1 MLYPNGVGLLDSLR
15 VANTIAG
22 LPAMGEPSP
31 QIVTAAE
38 VNYQTPLNTW
48 YYDPT
53 NYPTTRAEAMSV
65 PAIARARNIMC
76 GTVGSLGLERY
87 SDMTGQH
94 LSSIPLY
101 YQPDP
106 ASPRSVTYTW
116 IADSILFYGIAFV
129 QVLETYAED
138 GRPSR
143 FRWIDPQ
150 RVNPQ
155 YSDNQTMIIGYQLDG
170 INLPTSGV
178 GSLIAFQGT
187 DEGLLNRAGRT
198 IRTAIELERA
208 ANRAASEPMP
218 TTVLKSTGIDLPGAQ
233 ITELLTRWKR
243 ARQER
248 STAYLSSGLDMQ
260 AIGFDPKSQQLVE
273 ARQFIAS
280 EIARACSIPAWYLN
294 AETASMTYS
303 NTEQERR
310 TLIDF
315 SIMPLLLK
323 PIEDRLSMPDVSPR
337 AVSVRFDLEDF
348 FRGSA
353 LERLTITEKLL
364 SMGLITVP
372 QAMEREDLSPEGG
385 ANA

>member
-1 MLYPNGVGLLDSLR
+1 MRIGTTVADMMNVEPVAPN
-15 VANTIAG
+15 
-22 LPAMGEPSP
+22 
-31 QIVTAAE
+31 IVTAAE
-38 VNYQTPLNTW
+38 VNY
-48 YYDPT
+48 T
-53 NYPTTRAEAMSV
+53 NPNAWWWDGSNLPVSRAEAMSV

-76 GTVGSLGLERY
+76 GTVGALPLERY
-87 SDMTGQH
+87 SDMTGRH

-106 ASPRSVTYTW
+106 VSPRSVTYTW
-116 IADSILFYGIAFV
+116 LADSLLFYGIAFA

-138 GRPSR
+138 NRPSR
-143 FRWIDPQ
+143 FRWVDPQ
-150 RVNPQ
+150 RVTPQ
-155 YSDNQTMIIGYQLDG
+155 YNANNTMIVGYQLDG
-170 INLPTSGV
+170 AIVPNTGV
-178 GSLIAFQGT
+178 GSLLAFQGT

-198 IRTAIELERA
+198 IRTAIELEKA

-243 ARQER
+243 SRQER
-248 STAYLSSGLDMQ
+248 STAYLSSGLEMQ

-323 PIEDRLSMPDVSPR
+323 PIEDRMSMNDIAPR
-337 AVSVRFDLEDF
+337 AVSVRFDLEEF

-353 LERLTITEKLL
+353 MERLEVTAKLL
-364 SMGLITVP
+364 ELGLITVP

-385 ANA
+385 PEA

>member
-1 MLYPNGVGLLDSLR
+1 MRIGSNVAEMLNV
-15 VANTIAG
+15 
-22 LPAMGEPSP
+22 EPITP
-31 QIVTAAE
+31 QVVTAAE
-38 VNYQTPLNTW
+38 VNYSTAGSGW
-48 YYDPT
+48 WWDAT
-53 NYPTTRAEAMSV
+53 NLPVSRAEAMSV

-76 GTVGSLGLERY
+76 GTVGTLGLERY
-87 SDMTGQH
+87 SDMSGKH

-116 IADSILFYGIAFV
+116 LADSLLFYGVAFA

-138 GRPSR
+138 NRPSR

-150 RVNPQ
+150 RVTPQ
-155 YSDNQTMIIGYQLDG
+155 YNSNNTMIVGYQLDG
-170 INLPTSGV
+170 SILPTTGV

-198 IRTAIELERA
+198 IRTAIELEKA
-208 ANRAASEPMP
+208 ANRAAAEPMP
-218 TTVLKSTGIDLPGAQ
+218 TTVLQSTGIDLPGSQ
-233 ITELLTRWKR
+233 ITELLTRWKA
-243 ARQER
+243 ARRER
-248 STAYLSSGLDMQ
+248 STAYLSSGLKME

-323 PIEDRLSMPDVSPR
+323 PIEDRLSMMDVSPR

-353 LERLTITEKLL
+353 MERLDITAKLL
-364 SMGLITVP
+364 ELGLITP
-372 QAMEREDLSPEGG
+372 EQAMEREDLSPEGG
-385 ANA
+385 PDA

>member
-1 MLYPNGVGLLDSLR
+1 MGFWDSVRLGSNVVGLLD
-15 VANTIAG
+15 
-22 LPAMGEPSP
+22 EPQPSAP
-31 QIVTAAE
+31 QIVTATE
-38 VNYQTPLNTW
+38 VNYQTAGSGW
-48 YYDPT
+48 WWDAT
-53 NYPTTRAEAMSV
+53 NLPCTRAEAMSV

-76 GTVGSLGLERY
+76 GTVGSLPIERY
-87 SDMTGQH
+87 SDMTGRH

-106 ASPRSVTYTW
+106 VSPRSVTYTW
-116 IADSILFYGIAFV
+116 LADSLLFYGVAFAE
-129 QVLETYAED
+129 VLEVYAED

-150 RVNPQ
+150 RVTPRYN
-155 YSDNQTMIIGYQLDG
+155 DDATMIVGYQLNGTIVPDR
-170 INLPTSGV
+170 GV

-198 IRTAIELERA
+198 IRTAIELEKA

-218 TTVLKSTGIDLPGAQ
+218 TTVLKSTGVDLPGAQ
-233 ITELLTRWKR
+233 ITELLTRWKQSR
-243 ARQER
+243 RER
-248 STAYLSSGLDMQ
+248 STAYLSSGLEMQ

-323 PIEDRLSMPDVSPR
+323 PIEDRLSMQDIAPR
-337 AVSVRFDLEDF
+337 AVSVRFDLEEF

-353 LERLTITEKLL
+353 LERLEMTARLL
-364 SMGLITVP
+364 ELQLITIEE
-372 QAMEREDLSPEGG
+372 AREREDLSPEGG
-385 ANA
+385 RE

>member
-1 MLYPNGVGLLDSLR
+1 MGFWDSVRLGSSVADLMSVEPVQPN
-15 VANTIAG
+15 
-22 LPAMGEPSP
+22 
-31 QIVTAAE
+31 IVTAADT
-38 VNYQTPLNTW
+38 NYTNPNTW
-48 YYDPT
+48 WWDGT
-53 NYPTTRAEAMSV
+53 NLPVSRAEAMSV

-76 GTVGSLGLERY
+76 GTVGALPLERY
-87 SDMTGQH
+87 SDMNGRH

-116 IADSILFYGIAFV
+116 IADSLLFYGVAFV
-129 QVLETYAED
+129 QILETYAED
-138 GRPSR
+138 NRPSR
-143 FRWIDPQ
+143 FRWVDPG
-150 RVNPQ
+150 RVTPQ
-155 YSDNQTMIIGYQLDG
+155 YNANNTMIVGYQLDG
-170 INLPTSGV
+170 NQLPSSGV

-198 IRTAIELERA
+198 IRTAIELEKA

-243 ARQER
+243 SRQER
-248 STAYLSSGLDMQ
+248 STAYLSSGLEMQ

-323 PIEDRLSMPDVSPR
+323 PIEDRLSMLDVAPR
-337 AVSVRFDLEDF
+337 AVSVRFDLEEF

-353 LERLTITEKLL
+353 MERLEVTAKLL
-364 SMGLITVP
+364 ELGLITIP

-385 ANA
+385 PDA